1 MSTRGKIKQ
10 YITVLDMLKK
20 KDSSSK
26 LLLEGLK
33 TYGFPISKRTLQR
46 IIEELK
52 TEFDLVI
59 EYDTHQNVYSLGQ
72 DNGVKKID
80 TLIRLFE
87 NARTADAL
95 LNLIKD
101 NKHGLRYLSPQSSEL
116 LQGFDQLSV
125 FLNAIVD
132 KRVIEFE
139 HKNFKK
145 ASLKKHTL
153 QPYMLKEYLY
163 RWYIVGN
170 HPETNKPVIF
180 GIDRITN
187 LTITKDRY
195 KPDPHFPYDILFENI
210 IGLDFSKGQVEKIV
224 LAVHPIDAKYIESF
238 PLHPSQKT
246 MAKNKEKTIIELSLI
261 PNYELT
267 QQILRLGNRV
277 EVIEPASLRQ
287 EIRKILTESLK
298 QYQ

>member
-10 YITVLDMLKK
+10 YILVLDMLRK
-20 KDSSSK
+20 KDCSSQT
-26 LLLEGLK
+26 LLAGLEAD
-33 TYGFPISKRTLQR
+33 GFGVSKRTLQR

-52 TEFDLVI
+52 NEFDLVI
-59 EYDTHQNVYSLGQ
+59 EYDTHQNVYSLSQ
-72 DNGVKKID
+72 DSGVKKID

-87 NARTADAL
+87 NTQTADAL
-95 LNLIKD
+95 LDLIKEQ
-101 NKHGLRYLSPQSSEL
+101 KQGLRYLSPQSSESL
-116 LQGFDQLSV
+116 KGFDQLSH
-125 FLNAIVD
+125 FLKAIIE
-132 KRVIEFE
+132 KKAIEFDHE
-139 HKNFKK
+139 NFTKGGI
-145 ASLKKHTL
+145 KKHTI

-170 HPETNKPVIF
+170 PPETNTPVIF

-195 KPDPHFPYDILFENI
+195 QPDPHFPYDILFENI
-210 IGLDFSKGQVEKIV
+210 IGLDFSKEEVEKIV

-246 MAKNKEKTIIELSLI
+246 VAKNKEKTIIELSLI